1 MVVPLRNVASVC
13 TAGTSPNLEDQIP
26 KGNVVLTGIAKNSKV
41 HYISYKEVHNFCT
54 FYSYARHN
62 DDRTEAAIKSY

>member
-54 FYSYARHN
+54 
-62 DDRTEAAIKSY
+62 